1 MNIRGFFKNTAA
13 IAGLLILTSIWTS
26 CGDDATGPP
35 PNEPPL
41 ISLVNP
47 ELAVSMGAIVN
58 LSVNVSDPD
67 DDPLTVTWT
76 TSGGSLRASDQGK
89 TTMQWTAS
97 TTLGVDTIRA
107 VVSDGQISRAVEVEF
122 KIGTKVMADIAGVVN
137 WTLSES
143 PYIVA
148 PPDIGGEIR
157 LAVLQGSRLNIP
169 AGVVVYTKPGLI
181 FDVAGRLVCRGTNGN
196 PITFYPNLRVPEPGA
211 WSGFR
216 VQTANLAP
224 PGFLDMEYTEV
235 AYGFRNVEAIQGTDV
250 YLKNTLL
257 LFASNAGLHFES
269 AGYVKLDGCGV
280 TDNNGHGIWVDGG
293 LAFTPDSVVVINS
306 EVSVNGLTGITINFD
321 DPFGTVPVRIYHN
334 EILRNILPGIHLL
347 LPVRPLINQN
357 AIYSNDRG
365 RSIPEQRQNIVLEPS
380 FAAAFPTIDAT
391 NNYWLTTD
399 PLVIAGSIFDKADD
413 PVEINV
419 DVLFEP
425 ILTVW
430 P

>member
-1 MNIRGFFKNTAA
+1 MNIREFFKTTAA
-13 IAGLLILTSIWTS
+13 IAGLLVLTSIWTS

-35 PNEPPL
+35 PNEPPQ

-47 ELAVSMGAIVN
+47 ELAVGMGAIVN

-97 TTLGVDTIRA
+97 STLGMDTIRA

-122 KIGTKVMADIAGVVN
+122 KIGTKIVADIAGAVN

-143 PYIVA
+143 PYIVE
-148 PPDIGGEIR
+148 PPGSGEPR
-157 LAVLQGSRLNIP
+157 LAVLQASQLKIP
-169 AGVVVYTKPGLI
+169 AGVVVYTKPGLL

-196 PITFYPNLRVPEPGA
+196 PVRFYPNLRVPQAGA
-211 WSGFR
+211 WVGFR
-216 VQTANLAP
+216 AQTILGATA
-224 PGFLDMEYTEV
+224 GFLDMEYTEV
-235 AYGFRNVEAIQGTDV
+235 AYGSRNVHAINNSDV

-257 LFASNAGLHFES
+257 LFASEAGLYFES
-269 AGYVKLDGCGV
+269 AGYVKLSGCRV
-280 TDNNGHGIWVDGG
+280 TDNIGHGIWVDGG
-293 LAFTPDSVVVINS
+293 LVVKPDSVVVINS
-306 EVSVNGLTGITINFD
+306 EISVNGLTGITINFND
-321 DPFGTVPVRIYHN
+321 QDGTVPVRMYHN
-334 EILRNILPGIHLL
+334 EILRNISYGIHLM

-365 RSIPEQRQNIVLEPS
+365 RAVPEDRLNIVLEPT
-380 FAAAFPTIDAT
+380 FAANFPTIDAT
-391 NNYWLTTD
+391 HNFWLTTD
-399 PLVIAGSIFDKADD
+399 TEVIAGSIFDKTDN